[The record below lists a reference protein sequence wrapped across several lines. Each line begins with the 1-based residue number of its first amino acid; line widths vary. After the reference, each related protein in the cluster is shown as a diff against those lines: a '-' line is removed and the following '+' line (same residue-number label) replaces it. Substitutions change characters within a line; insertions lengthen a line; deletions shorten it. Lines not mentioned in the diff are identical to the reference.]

1 MDIITID
8 FETYYDKE
16 FSLSKMTTEQ
26 YIRDPRF
33 ELIGVG
39 VKINHYPTDW
49 YSGENFGGFL
59 KGLDWK
65 SSASLSHNT
74 MFDGAI
80 MGWRL
85 GIKPKLWLDTLSM
98 ARPLHAMEVSLS
110 LKALCNYYGLGAK
123 GDEVVNA
130 LGKRKAA
137 FSGPE
142 LARYGD
148 YCINDVELTYK
159 LFKKL
164 VKRISPEELKVI
176 DATLRMYI
184 EPKIELDATLLQA
197 HLDDVIEK
205 KNQLL
210 YKLDSAGIG
219 KAELMSNQQLANLL
233 IKLGVEPPTKV
244 SKTTGCDTYAFSKS
258 DKEFLELQNHPSPL
272 VQAIVSARLGVK
284 STLEETRTQAL
295 LGVAER
301 GRLPIALNYYGA
313 HTGRFSGGEKL
324 NLQNLP
330 RKGMLRKAMRAPKGH
345 VVVTCDSSQIEA
357 RTLAWLAGQNDL
369 VDAFKAK
376 RDVYSEFA
384 SELYDRRITKE
395 DKEERFVGKVC
406 IAEGTMV
413 LTHTGWKPIETIS
426 TSDLLWDGED
436 WVCHSG
442 LANNGIKKTL
452 SLCGAWLTPDHL
464 VWSGTQWVQA
474 KYVVENENILSQTL
488 DTAAVNLP
496 SQGLYLGTQH
506 IYSSNVIVTK
516 LNTESTFTT
525 SKNFGLQDV
534 LCALKKQAQQS
545 VTGLTRRLCTTT
557 SIERDYLIG
566 CRPQLVDVTNPRINT
581 INTTGYA
588 ASPSV
593 KYGEKTKPSF
603 YGTFK
608 HWMGGI
614 FQLSKWTEQTS
625 TKDMNPAISG
635 SSPNRQT
642 YKTNAELQI
651 SKRVYDI
658 LNCGSKNRFTILTD
672 AGPVIVHNCVLGL
685 GYGLGAERLQETL
698 ASGSMGMKVN
708 VSLHTAQRMVSI
720 YRTKNY
726 KITGLWDKSKT
737 MLSNMVMGRGGMLC
751 PVLTYDEN
759 ALNLPNGMQLRYPML
774 QHKNNSF
781 RYMADPKAYLKLTAK
796 RMAGEPLDDDDLPWT
811 YIYGGKVVENFTQAV
826 ARIIITGQ
834 LLELEKRYPVVLQVH
849 DELVFLAPEEEKDQ
863 AVAFV
868 TSIMSTPPKWAPDLP
883 VACEAGVGPTYGD
896 AK

>member
-184 EPKIELDATLLQA
+184 EPKIELDATLLHA

-244 SKTTGCDTYAFSKS
+244 SKTTGGDTYAFSKS

-272 VQAIVSARLGVK
+272 IQAIVSARLGVK

-384 SELYDRRITKE
+384 SELYDRRISKE
-395 DKEERFVGKVC
+395 DKEERFVGKV
-406 IAEGTMV
+406 
-413 LTHTGWKPIETIS
+413 
-426 TSDLLWDGED
+426 
-436 WVCHSG
+436 
-442 LANNGIKKTL
+442 
-452 SLCGAWLTPDHL
+452 
-464 VWSGTQWVQA
+464 
-474 KYVVENENILSQTL
+474 
-488 DTAAVNLP
+488 
-496 SQGLYLGTQH
+496 
-506 IYSSNVIVTK
+506 
-516 LNTESTFTT
+516 
-525 SKNFGLQDV
+525 
-534 LCALKKQAQQS
+534 
-545 VTGLTRRLCTTT
+545 
-557 SIERDYLIG
+557 
-566 CRPQLVDVTNPRINT
+566 
-581 INTTGYA
+581 
-588 ASPSV
+588 
-593 KYGEKTKPSF
+593 
-603 YGTFK
+603 
-608 HWMGGI
+608 
-614 FQLSKWTEQTS
+614 
-625 TKDMNPAISG
+625 
-635 SSPNRQT
+635 
-642 YKTNAELQI
+642 
-651 SKRVYDI
+651 
-658 LNCGSKNRFTILTD
+658 
-672 AGPVIVHNCVLGL
+672 CVLGL

-751 PVLTYDEN
+751 PVLTYDEK

-774 QHKNNSF
+774 QHKNHSF